1 MNKLLAAFAFMI
13 SHFFLFTTMASEI
26 SVHDLNQGSCWVYE
40 GDQVKVADFNSSKAY
55 VIEQSMVQSLVS
67 LYSDGKRPESLDS
80 MVHCSSNGVAIVM
93 NFRIGLNRFCL
104 WGRPYQNQLEL
115 ISYGRS
121 LNESGPCDGVSLAKV
136 SLKRYEHV
144 DNLMVQSFLE
154 SKISDGKI
162 LDYSINDKWFSVSGT
177 SAFEFKEEFL
187 KDELMK
193 SGLFESYE
201 FDHLRH
207 HQGEFLRLNNL
218 SL

>member
-1 MNKLLAAFAFMI
+1 MILIKVLVGSMREIKLKLRILIAQ
-13 SHFFLFTTMASEI
+13 S
-26 SVHDLNQGSCWVYE
+26 
-40 GDQVKVADFNSSKAY
+40 AY

-67 LYSDGKRPESLDS
+67 LYSDGKGEFLDS

-93 NFRIGLNRFCL
+93 NFRIGLKRFCL